1 MIFCLR
7 PSLLPGGS
15 NHRPAKPAAVLS
27 KWCWW
32 DPGER
37 NFGSW
42 DSSDLKRII
51 IDGSHPSGPNIYVHT
66 CELWLLKMCCDLLVL
81 ILFMT
86 PPLASRKSFS
96 QFLPCSHAIPWSFT
110 TFVNAVSVSASA
122 STHRFHRTVP
132 VTLPDLMIYI
142 CVYHTCIQSISNL
155 ECSWTRGYQS
165 GILATHQFLMSPIL
179 LLELSTLGGKG
190 FPCWQKNNGPNAF
203 DDDVDRCL
211 LLWCAMRLLSPWTQ
225 FLFSWVI
232 P

>member
-1 MIFCLR
+1 MFLWQASKAIVFVILIDQMWVAYDLQLEVFFFRLTTLNNHCSKRCFSIFFCLR

-42 DSSDLKRII
+42 DSSAPKTNNYRWQPSKR
-51 IDGSHPSGPNIYVHT
+51 T
-66 CELWLLKMCCDLLVL
+66 
-81 ILFMT
+81 T
-86 PPLASRKSFS
+86 PPLASSKSFS

-142 CVYHTCIQSISNL
+142 CVYNTYVQSISNL
-155 ECSWTRGYQS
+155 KCSWTRCYQS
-165 GILATHQFLMSPIL
+165 GIVATHQCLMSPIL

-190 FPCWQKNNGPNAF
+190 FPCWQKNNRPNAF
-203 DDDVDRCL
+203 DDDFR
-211 LLWCAMRLLSPWTQ
+211 
-225 FLFSWVI
+225 
-232 P
+232 